1 MDIEESNE
9 CSVENAK
16 ARNNCKRTCNLCIS
30 NAVTEEGKKCRI
42 SYLAL
47 HLFEAVYG
55 GYNYTCF
62 CSC

>member
-16 ARNNCKRTCNLCIS
+16 ARHYCKRTCNLCTS
-30 NAVTEEGKKCRI
+30 NAVAEEGKKCRI

-47 HLFEAVYG
+47 HLFGTGFYG
-55 GYNYTCF
+55 GF
-62 CSC
+62 H